1 MVNCPT
7 CHVSNSIDSQFCKG
21 CGSALPVDAI
31 QSAQLEFSSLVSEG
45 YRALNDGRAEEAA
58 LIAQNAL
65 DQNPENVAALSL
77 KGMAMEKMG
86 KLAEALEAFE
96 RVVTLNPSSALD
108 KIKVQQLRN
117 TLSARVLSTTESKPN
132 RGAAIAGAVA
142 AVLFVVA
149 VGFAFAQFNSN
160 RTGKS
165 NNGSVAMGQVQPDSG
180 NQQIAP
186 DKSGQPEV
194 KTDQGTQKPTGTPNG
209 GNSAGNGT
217 GNGSPPNPRDPNYV
231 PPIREG
237 ANSNNGIKLPNI
249 GGTLPR
255 VTDGGLSGTVPPVR
269 PPINGTIGN
278 AAPTNKTAPT
288 KTEPVSDDPD
298 PDMTGGAKTTGGDSG
313 QKTDPGVIDISV
325 SKGGGSKGST
335 PEMGVQALQAAAR
348 QQFMLQ
354 KWDQAAR
361 TYERLRSLG
370 HSSPIN
376 EQRLAQ
382 CYERLGQKSSAASA
396 YRRAIAMLEDLIRAG
411 TGDTSRY
418 QQQLDS
424 CRQALQVLGG

>member
-21 CGSALPVDAI
+21 CGTALPVDAI

-65 DQNPENVAALSL
+65 DNHPENVAALSL

-86 KLAEALEAFE
+86 KLSEALEAFE

-117 TLSARVLSTTESKPN
+117 TLSARVLSTNDSKSG
-132 RGAAIAGAVA
+132 RGPAIAGAAA

-149 VGFAFAQFNSN
+149 LGFAFAQFNANKNKGSN
-160 RTGKS
+160 RDS
-165 NNGSVAMGQVQPDSG
+165 LAMGQAPPETGKVPNNSG
-180 NQQIAP
+180 SA
-186 DKSGQPEV
+186 GGPEV
-194 KTDQGTQKPTGTPNG
+194 KPDNGSQKPPGSG
-209 GNSAGNGT
+209 GNGNASS
-217 GNGSPPNPRDPNYV
+217 GSDPRDPNYV
-231 PPIREG
+231 PPVREG
-237 ANSNNGIKLPNI
+237 ATANPGTRLPNV

-255 VTDGGLSGTVPPVR
+255 ITDTPINGSVPPLR

-278 AAPTNKTAPT
+278 TGPTTKPPVA
-288 KTEPVSDDPD
+288 KTETRSEDPD
-298 PDMTGGAKTTGGDSG
+298 PEMTGGGGRTSGDTGPKS
-313 QKTDPGVIDISV
+313 DPGVIDISV
-325 SKGGGSKGST
+325 SKGGGGSGGGT

-370 HSSPIN
+370 HSSPIT

-382 CYERLGQKSSAASA
+382 CYERLGQKNSAASA
-396 YRRAIAMLEDLIRAG
+396 YRRAIGVLEDLIRAG
-411 TGDTSRY
+411 SGDTSRY